1 MYDSYRMANLEF
13 LSRRSFQAFGFLKNP
28 QKSFQ
33 ICFHK
38 NRYFLS
44 DELFCKNHFYIFNIN
59 GIRNFSKYT
68 RLQTEYHSE
77 SFSIHPHWHVR
88 FAYAS
93 TRQDGSERGRMSW
106 KEDKIRKSP
115 DGTGTVR
122 NNRNLTVPEPTIC
135 IEQRRD
141 DRDHD
146 RGRKSGF
153 CKKIPVQL
161 CL

>member
-1 MYDSYRMANLEF
+1 M
-13 LSRRSFQAFGFLKNP
+13 
-28 QKSFQ
+28 
-33 ICFHK
+33 
-38 NRYFLS
+38 
-44 DELFCKNHFYIFNIN
+44 
-59 GIRNFSKYT
+59 
-68 RLQTEYHSE
+68 
-77 SFSIHPHWHVR
+77 R

-93 TRQDGSERGRMSW
+93 RRRGKTRQDGSERGRMSW

-122 NNRNLTVPEPTIC
+122 NNQSLTVPEPTIC

-146 RGRKSGF
+146 RGRKSEL